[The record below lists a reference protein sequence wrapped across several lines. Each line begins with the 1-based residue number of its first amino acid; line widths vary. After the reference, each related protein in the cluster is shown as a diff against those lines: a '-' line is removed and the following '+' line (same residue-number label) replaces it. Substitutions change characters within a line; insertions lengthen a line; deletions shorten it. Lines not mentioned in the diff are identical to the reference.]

1 MNKSILQLTR
11 AVLLVTALAVAANS
25 QEPTLIM
32 PLLPA
37 ASPTQPVAPVPNLRI
52 GDFRVETLNAD
63 HPSPDGAPDASP
75 DPGQQRGFMKRSL
88 IRIGQ
93 DQKFIYKG
101 PFEAH
106 NLKWDAVI
114 LVGTGAFLA
123 ADRHIEN
130 NIPHS
135 HFTVYQAISDT
146 ALGGLAGSL
155 AGIYLYGAK
164 TEHRHAR
171 ETGEL
176 ELETLIN
183 TFLIYTPMQLIAG
196 RQRPDEGNNHGD
208 FFKHHALDTSFP
220 GGHAMFTWAMA
231 SVLADEYP
239 KPWARAL
246 SYGAAFTVTFT
257 RFMARD
263 HWSSDMF
270 LGTGLGLAIAERTFH
285 ARCNPEFESQCKR
298 HQRWWKPMK
307 TPVQ

>member
-11 AVLLVTALAVAANS
+11 AVLLVGALAVAANS
-25 QEPTLIM
+25 QESTLIM

-146 ALGGLAGSL
+146 AIGG
-155 AGIYLYGAK
+155 I
-164 TEHRHAR
+164 
-171 ETGEL
+171 
-176 ELETLIN
+176 
-183 TFLIYTPMQLIAG
+183 
-196 RQRPDEGNNHGD
+196 
-208 FFKHHALDTSFP
+208 
-220 GGHAMFTWAMA
+220 
-231 SVLADEYP
+231 
-239 KPWARAL
+239 
-246 SYGAAFTVTFT
+246 GAARWQGYICTEPRPSIATPE
-257 RFMARD
+257 R
-263 HWSSDMF
+263 
-270 LGTGLGLAIAERTFH
+270 LANSNSR
-285 ARCNPEFESQCKR
+285 P
-298 HQRWWKPMK
+298 
-307 TPVQ
+307 